1 MVTWHRTHVC
11 FTINLLTHVRTHP
24 ERARGGG
31 DTPSRGFPRMAGAHL
46 RATKP
51 AGTPRPVAHL
61 LLTQPRQSRVP
72 NTPSSPL
79 TWSPLTY
86 KVAGISIMSGVCGV
100 GLAQR
105 CSAPWSGAQGCSS
118 TGYPPARLGG
128 LLGLLSFPSQCVP
141 VCQCQCH
148 WQWGQPGTKGES
160 HCQWHCHCQ
169 QQLQVQVSQLPNNVC
184 CKL

>member
-1 MVTWHRTHVC
+1 VVTWHRTHVC

-31 DTPSRGFPRMAGAHL
+31 DTPSRGFPRMAGLHL

-79 TWSPLTY
+79 TCSPLTY

-128 LLGLLSFPSQCVP
+128 LLGLLSFPSLVSSPQCSLSP
-141 VCQCQCH
+141 VFGYSPVFQGCARSFPSQERRCH
-148 WQWGQPGTKGES
+148 
-160 HCQWHCHCQ
+160 
-169 QQLQVQVSQLPNNVC
+169 QV
-184 CKL
+184 

>member
-79 TWSPLTY
+79 TCSPLTY

-128 LLGLLSFPSQCVP
+128 LLGLLSFPSLVSSPQWSLSP
-141 VCQCQCH
+141 VIGYSPVFQRCARSFPYQERRCH
-148 WQWGQPGTKGES
+148 
-160 HCQWHCHCQ
+160 
-169 QQLQVQVSQLPNNVC
+169 QV
-184 CKL
+184 